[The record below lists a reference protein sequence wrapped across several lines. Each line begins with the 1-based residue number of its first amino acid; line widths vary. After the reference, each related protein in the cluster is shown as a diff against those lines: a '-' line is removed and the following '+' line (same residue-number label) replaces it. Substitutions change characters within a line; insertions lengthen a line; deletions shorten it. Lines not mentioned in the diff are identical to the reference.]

1 MELGCWGDS
10 ESDRAI
16 ADDYGKLDVRGCYEK
31 AVSLGYKVFG
41 ISNENSNCYTSP
53 SGWKTYKKY
62 GELSCDDERSI
73 AVYETKIG
81 NFRKY
86 TLINTDNI
94 HHHNEVLFNILIFL
108 VIRLKF
114 KN

>member
-16 ADDYGKLDVRGCYEK
+16 ADDYGKLDAQGCYEK

-81 NFRKY
+81 NFLEKY
-86 TLINTDNI
+86 
-94 HHHNEVLFNILIFL
+94 FCILIPFL
-108 VIRLKF
+108 NIRS
-114 KN
+114 NIE

>member
-1 MELGCWGDS
+1 MGCWGDS

-16 ADDYGKLDVRGCYEK
+16 AGDYGKLDAQGCYEK

-62 GELSCDDERSI
+62 GELSCDDARSI

-81 NFRKY
+81 NFL
-86 TLINTDNI
+86 TTAS
-94 HHHNEVLFNILIFL
+94 
-108 VIRLKF
+108 
-114 KN
+114 